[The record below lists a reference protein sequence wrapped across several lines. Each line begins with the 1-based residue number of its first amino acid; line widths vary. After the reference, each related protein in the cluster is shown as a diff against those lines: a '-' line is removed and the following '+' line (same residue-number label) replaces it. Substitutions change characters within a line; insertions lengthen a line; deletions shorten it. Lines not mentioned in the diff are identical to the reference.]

1 MNDLDPTDLEKLSET
16 IEHIL
21 SELDNTE
28 NIKLPWP
35 IEEDLD
41 QAYSLIRSVRIK
53 LRRLI
58 D

>member
-1 MNDLDPTDLEKLSET
+1 MDDLEKLSDT
-16 IEHIL
+16 IEQIL

-41 QAYSLIRSVRIK
+41 QAYSLLRSVRIK
-53 LRRLI
+53 LRRLF